1 MRNKKGTFFVLNIT
15 KYHKTMYKWLNY
27 VVTSFFKYFFKKMTT
42 FHKLLYE
49 RSTQKSIFLVRAG
62 HLLLLLAAVSALHHS
77 FKEARAGSLLW
88 IMFSKKSTGSSAH
101 TKLVHG
107 GSAAVHQLFYNTCRE
122 EENGATFLQ
131 LFAHYIHAGSERII

>member
-101 TKLVHG
+101 TKRCT
-107 GSAAVHQLFYNTCRE
+107 AALLPCTSFFTIHAERRRME
-122 EENGATFLQ
+122 PHFLQ
-131 LFAHYIHAGSERII
+131 LIAHYI